1 MFSNLFRKL
10 VDLSPK
16 LSLTIWKYFYEFT
29 ALFFRK
35 MAGWKFM
42 NYGFAGT
49 ENSSGD
55 YNTLSSNMYQH
66 LLDQAK
72 IKNGVYALEV
82 GSGRGGGCEFLL
94 KYDPESVIGID
105 FSKNATEFC
114 KKNYRDIR
122 LKFITGNAENLPF
135 DDNSFDLIINVES
148 SHCYGSRADFFKEV
162 ARTLKPSGFF
172 LYSDFMSRIHY
183 PKRPA
188 QLQAC
193 GLKILS
199 EQEITP
205 QVLKSMDLSRPYK
218 EDLLKKMVP
227 KPFRKSIA
235 DFVGLPGSNIYN
247 KFANG
252 EVIYFSFV
260 CSKAN

>member
-16 LSLTIWKYFYEFT
+16 LSLTIWKCFYEFT
-29 ALFFRK
+29 AILFRK

-42 NYGFAGT
+42 NYGFAGA

-55 YNTLSSNMYQH
+55 YNTLSANMYQH

-72 IKNGVYALEV
+72 IKNGAYALEV
-82 GSGRGGGCEFLL
+82 GSGRGGGCELLL
-94 KYDPESVIGID
+94 KYDPASVTGID

-114 KKNYRDIR
+114 KKNYKDTR
-122 LKFITGNAENLPF
+122 LKFITGNAEQLPF
-135 DDNSFDLIINVES
+135 EDNSFDLIINVES
-148 SHCYGSRADFFKEV
+148 SHCYGNRADFFKEV

-183 PKRPA
+183 PKRPV
-188 QLQAC
+188 QLEAC

-218 EDLLKKMVP
+218 EDLLRKMVL

>member
-16 LSLTIWKYFYEFT
+16 LSLTIWKYFYELT
-29 ALFFRK
+29 ALLFRK

-49 ENSSGD
+49 ENPSID
-55 YNTLSSNMYQH
+55 YNTLSANMYQH

-72 IKNGVYALEV
+72 IEKGAYALEV
-82 GSGRGGGCEFLL
+82 GSGRGGGCELLL
-94 KYDPESVIGID
+94 KYDPASVIGID
-105 FSKNATEFC
+105 FSKNAIEFC
-114 KKNYRDIR
+114 QKNYHDTR
-122 LKFITGNAENLPF
+122 LRFITGNAESLPF
-135 DDNSFDLIINVES
+135 EDNSFDVIINVES
-148 SHCYGSRADFFKEV
+148 SHCYWSRTDFFKEV
-162 ARTLKPSGFF
+162 TRTLKPSGFF

-183 PKRPA
+183 LKRPA
-188 QLQAC
+188 QLEAC
-193 GLKILS
+193 GLKIIS

-205 QVLKSMDLSRPYK
+205 QVLKSMELSRPYK
-218 EDLLKKMVP
+218 EDLLKKMIL
-227 KPFRKSIA
+227 KPFQKSIA

-247 KFANG
+247 KFASG

-260 CSKAN
+260 CSKTT